1 MDAANGSRGTVSIRL
16 ACFEDVSEVAHVHR
30 ESRSWYYQVSPDP
43 GDGREALWRGMLS
56 DRRQTTY
63 VAQEQ
68 GGALVGF
75 VSSKQPDRDG
85 GPVKLDSLYV
95 LPSHF
100 AQGIGSA
107 LYRKFDACERR
118 GGPALLEV
126 WSANSR
132 AIEFYVRRGWVAI
145 STERPG
151 PKEHPFVTYSLTA
164 T

>member
-1 MDAANGSRGTVSIRL
+1 MIVHQSLPIRL
-16 ACFEDVSEVAHVHR
+16 ARREDAPAVAHVHR

-43 GDGREALWRGMLS
+43 GDDREALWQGMLS
-56 DRRQTTY
+56 DPRQSTY

-75 VSSKQPDRDG
+75 VSSRKPERDG

-107 LYRKFDACERR
+107 LYRKFDVRERR

-126 WSANSR
+126 WAANSR
-132 AIEFYVRRGWVAI
+132 AIAFYVRRGWVAT

-151 PKEHPFVTYSLTA
+151 PNEQPFVTYRLAA